1 VIGTRSELALIKS
14 SLRLPAL
21 ATALK
26 KFQGLR
32 LGLRCRFARPVPR
45 PCAAEL
51 IAGQKVLHKYNIFCS
66 LVIGAVKKFK

>member
-1 VIGTRSELALIKS
+1 
-14 SLRLPAL
+14 LRLPAL

-26 KFQGLR
+26 KFLGLR

-66 LVIGAVKKFK
+66 LAIGAVKKFK

>member
-1 VIGTRSELALIKS
+1 V
-14 SLRLPAL
+14 P

-26 KFQGLR
+26 KFLGLR
-32 LGLRCRFARPVPR
+32 LDLRCRFARPVPR